1 MHCEQEVDGSIPFVR
16 WSSFADGHRGSSP
29 QAVQLKIEFY
39 FHMHNGLMGHR
50 PLEKLWL
57 ANTESAEVIVQL
69 KIELVGG
76 PDGKGRDCNSQARK

>member
-1 MHCEQEVDGSIPFVR
+1 
-16 WSSFADGHRGSSP
+16 
-29 QAVQLKIEFY
+29 
-39 FHMHNGLMGHR
+39 MHNDLMGQR

-76 PDGKGRDCNSQARK
+76 SYNINTLDLRYVEN

>member
-1 MHCEQEVDGSIPFVR
+1 MDKRNETASNHYKQTQMGGLGDGSESGKTREIN
-16 WSSFADGHRGSSP
+16 
-29 QAVQLKIEFY
+29 KFY
-39 FHMHNGLMGHR
+39 FHMHNDLMGHR

-76 PDGKGRDCNSQARK
+76 PDGKGMDCKSIARK